1 MITELDQVAD
11 NASFAADVCIIG
23 AGAAGLM
30 IAREFLGTSTQVVLV
45 ESGGWTTRD
54 ETQDLYNGEVTR
66 PFRGLRAGRARVFGG
81 TTTLWG
87 GQCIPLDAIDFE
99 ARPWVEF
106 SGWPITGD
114 NLAPYYDRAKQ
125 RLEIAPGAFDEPV
138 WQRFRLDPLDLDPD
152 RLLAIHGVFIRQP
165 DLGQRFRAELAAAA
179 NVRVLLHANTVRL
192 DTDASGTQIR
202 RVIVRDL
209 GEREGQILAKRVV
222 LCAGGIENAR
232 LLLLSDQAAADGDG
246 SSVPH
251 VNGPHVNG
259 LGNSHDLV
267 GRFLQDHPCGRSAE
281 IVSVNPR
288 RLQDHWNM
296 LYSRRAQYL
305 PKLALSEAAQR
316 SEQVLNCVGRLEYEY
331 EPGSG
336 VQAARELITD
346 LRAGRRPPE
355 LRRKLAALGRS
366 SPDLAVD
373 GWRMMAKGLSPATK
387 PRRIYLEAFTEQAP
401 MPDSRVTLGESR
413 DALGLRRVKVDWRLD
428 ASVWKT
434 VRVFTRHVQQEFARL
449 GLGEVRPA
457 DWLTQDEPPASALV
471 ASYHPAGTTRMARRP
486 EEGVVDTNCQV
497 FGVHG
502 LYIAGS
508 SVFPTSG
515 AANPT
520 LTLIAIALRLAER
533 LRGELAQQATAGARL
548 DATAMLARAAGT

>member
-1 MITELDQVAD
+1 LITEIDHLAD
-11 NASFAADVCIIG
+11 GAGLAADLCIVG

-54 ETQDLYNGEVTR
+54 DTQDMYGGEVER
-66 PFRGLRAGRARVFGG
+66 PFRGLQAGRARVFGG

-87 GQCIPLDAIDFE
+87 GQCIPLDPIDFE
-99 ARPWVEF
+99 VRPWVEY
-106 SGWPITGD
+106 SGWPITRAD
-114 NLAPYYDRAKQ
+114 LAPYYDRAKQ
-125 RLEIAPGAFDEPV
+125 RLNIAPEAFDEPV
-138 WQRFRLDPLDLDPD
+138 WQRFGLDPLDLDAD
-152 RLLAIHGVFIRQP
+152 RLMAIHGVFIRQP

-179 NVRVLLHANTVRL
+179 NIRVLLHANTVRL
-192 DTDASGTQIR
+192 NTDASGTQIR
-202 RVIVRDL
+202 QVVFRDL
-209 GEREGQILAKRVV
+209 AGREGQITARRVV

-232 LLLLSDQAAADGDG
+232 LLLLSNQASPDGPDAQ
-246 SSVPH
+246 
-251 VNGPHVNG
+251 GPHAKG

-281 IVSVNPR
+281 IVTTNPR

-296 LYSRRAQYL
+296 LYGRRAHYL

-336 VQAARELITD
+336 MQAVRELFSD
-346 LRAGRRPPE
+346 LRARRRPPG
-355 LRRKLAALGRS
+355 LRRKLAALGRG
-366 SPDLAVD
+366 SPDLAVT
-373 GWRMMAKGLSPATK
+373 GWRLMAWGLSPATK

-401 MPDSRVTLGESR
+401 TPDSRVTLGDSR

-434 VRVFTRHVQQEFARL
+434 LRVFTRCVQEEFTRL

-457 DWLTQDEPPASALV
+457 DWLAQKEPPASVLID
-471 ASYHPAGTTRMARRP
+471 SYHPAGTTRMAQRP
-486 EEGVVDTNCQV
+486 EEGVVDTDCQV

-520 LTLIAIALRLAER
+520 LTLIAMALRLAER
-533 LRGELAQQATAGARL
+533 LRDELAQQATAGARP
-548 DATAMLARAAGT
+548 DAAAVLARAAGP

>member
-1 MITELDQVAD
+1 
-11 NASFAADVCIIG
+11 
-23 AGAAGLM
+23 M

-54 ETQDLYNGEVTR
+54 DTQDMYGGEVER
-66 PFRGLRAGRARVFGG
+66 PFRGLQAGRARVFGG

-87 GQCIPLDAIDFE
+87 GQCIPLDPIDFE
-99 ARPWVEF
+99 VRPWVEY
-106 SGWPITGD
+106 SGWPITRAD
-114 NLAPYYDRAKQ
+114 LAPYYDRAKQ
-125 RLEIAPGAFDEPV
+125 RLNIAPEAFDEPV
-138 WQRFRLDPLDLDPD
+138 WQRFGLDPLDLDAD
-152 RLLAIHGVFIRQP
+152 RLMAIHGVFIRQP

-179 NVRVLLHANTVRL
+179 NIRVLLHANTVRL
-192 DTDASGTQIR
+192 NTDASGTQIR
-202 RVIVRDL
+202 QVVFRDL
-209 GEREGQILAKRVV
+209 AGREGQITARRVV

-232 LLLLSDQAAADGDG
+232 LLLLSNQASPDGPDAQ
-246 SSVPH
+246 
-251 VNGPHVNG
+251 GPHAKG

-281 IVSVNPR
+281 IVTTNPR

-296 LYSRRAQYL
+296 LYGRRAHYL

-336 VQAARELITD
+336 MQAVRELFSD
-346 LRAGRRPPE
+346 LRARRRPPG
-355 LRRKLAALGRS
+355 LRRKLAALGRG
-366 SPDLAVD
+366 SPDLAVT
-373 GWRMMAKGLSPATK
+373 GWRLMAWGLSPATK

-401 MPDSRVTLGESR
+401 TPDSRVTLGDSR

-434 VRVFTRHVQQEFARL
+434 LRVFTRCVQEEFTRL

-457 DWLTQDEPPASALV
+457 DWLAQKEPPASVLID
-471 ASYHPAGTTRMARRP
+471 SYHPAGTTRMAQRP
-486 EEGVVDTNCQV
+486 EEGVVDTDCQV

-520 LTLIAIALRLAER
+520 LTLIAMALRLAER
-533 LRGELAQQATAGARL
+533 LRDELAQQATAGARP
-548 DATAMLARAAGT
+548 DAAAVLARAAGP

>member
-1 MITELDQVAD
+1 MITEIDHLAEG
-11 NASFAADVCIIG
+11 ASLAADLCIVG

-54 ETQDLYNGEVTR
+54 DTQDLYGGEVEQ
-66 PFRGLRAGRARVFGG
+66 PFRGLQAGRARVFGG

-87 GQCIPLDAIDFE
+87 GQCIPLDPIDFE
-99 ARPWVEF
+99 ARPWVRS
-106 SGWPITGD
+106 SGWPITRAD
-114 NLAPYYDRAKQ
+114 LAPYYDRAKQ
-125 RLEIAPGAFDEPV
+125 RLEIAPEAFDEPV
-138 WQRFRLDPLDLDPD
+138 WQRFGLDPVAFDAD
-152 RLLAIHGVFIRQP
+152 RLMAIHGVFIRQP

-179 NVRVLLHANTVRL
+179 NIRVLLHANTIRL

-202 RVIVRDL
+202 QVVVRAPAGRD
-209 GEREGQILAKRVV
+209 RQIAARRVV

-232 LLLLSDQAAADGDG
+232 LLLLSDQACSDSAG
-246 SSVPH
+246 SSGPQAQ
-251 VNGPHVNG
+251 GPHAKG

-281 IVSVNPR
+281 IITTNPR

-296 LYSRRAQYL
+296 LYGRRAYFL
-305 PKLALSEAAQR
+305 PKLGLSEAAQR
-316 SEQVLNCVGRLEYEY
+316 REQVLNCVGRLEYEY
-331 EPGSG
+331 EPDSSI
-336 VQAARELITD
+336 QAARELITD
-346 LRAGRRPPE
+346 LRARRRPLE
-355 LRRKLAALGRS
+355 LGRKLAALGRG
-366 SPDLAVD
+366 SPGLALN
-373 GWRMMAKGLSPATK
+373 GWRLMAKGLSPATR
-387 PRRIYLEAFTEQAP
+387 PRRIFLEAFVEQAP
-401 MPDSRVTLGESR
+401 QRDSRVTLGASR

-434 VRVFTRHVQQEFARL
+434 LRVFTRYVQEEFTRL
-449 GLGEVRPA
+449 GLGDVRPM
-457 DWLTQDEPPASALV
+457 DWLEQKEPPGSVLID
-471 ASYHPAGTTRMARRP
+471 SYHPTGTTRMAQRP
-486 EEGVVDTNCQV
+486 EDGVIDTNCQV

-520 LTLIAIALRLAER
+520 LTLIAMALRLAER
-533 LRGELAQQATAGARL
+533 LRDELAVAGARP
-548 DATAMLARAAGT
+548 DAPAVLARAAGT